1 LEFLALTHPHD
12 DHYRGMSH
20 LLEAFPVRFF
30 WRFNGLSGPHFIR
43 LVEYLRVEA
52 EALDQ
57 TDAIESGREFERIF
71 ALIGRSRRDGGPSPR
86 VKRSGPATQL
96 YPVPYDEAASFRI
109 LGLAPSGNQV
119 ERYERSLH
127 QCFNAD
133 GTIRSRLP
141 HADHNL
147 VSMALLV
154 IFGQTRILLG
164 GDVEREG
171 WQDVIA
177 EMGPATLASH
187 AVKVSHHGSPTGY
200 CDGLWSHI
208 SASISP
214 LAIVTAYAAQHLPRK
229 IALDHIRAHTR
240 EILTT
245 CLTAVKDDQLPTWTD
260 PRSARL
266 RLALGQ
272 KMGRIVQDVPH
283 QCGRC
288 TLIFDDRGRCTDI
301 QTIPPAGRLSTGF
314 GP

>member
-1 LEFLALTHPHD
+1 
-12 DHYRGMSH
+12 MSH

-30 WRFNGLSGPHFIR
+30 WRFNGLSGPHLIH
-43 LVEYLRVEA
+43 LIAYLRVEA

-57 TDAIESGREFERIF
+57 ADALEGGREFERIF
-71 ALIGRSRRDGGPSPR
+71 ASIARSKRNGNPSPR

-96 YPVPYDEAASFRI
+96 YPVPYDESASFRV

-119 ERYERSLH
+119 ERYERNLH
-127 QCFNAD
+127 QCFNPD

-154 IFGQTRILLG
+154 VFGETRILLG

-177 EMGPATLASH
+177 EMGTATLASH